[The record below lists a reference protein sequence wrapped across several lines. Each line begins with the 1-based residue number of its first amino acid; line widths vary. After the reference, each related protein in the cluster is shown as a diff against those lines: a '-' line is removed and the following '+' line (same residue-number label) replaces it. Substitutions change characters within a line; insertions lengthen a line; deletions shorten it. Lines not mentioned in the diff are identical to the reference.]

1 MEELEL
7 KKIIAKNIVAY
18 RKQARMTQAELAAKI
33 NYSDKNVSKWERAE
47 GVPDVLVLYELAE
60 LYGVTVND
68 FLTEHVDEPPKK
80 EKKTKSFWAKRWLI
94 TLLSAGLVFLVA
106 TVITVIWLLVDPFT
120 SFPIAKFTYLA
131 AVPVA
136 LIVVL
141 VFSCIWGKLWQRCLV
156 VSALVWTLCVLTQLI
171 LGLAL
176 SNAWLIYLVGAVL
189 QVLVVLWYLL
199 AFFRKKGKNKTT
211 DNGR

>member
-7 KKIIAKNIVAY
+7 KKIIAKNLVTY
-18 RKQARMTQAELAAKI
+18 RKQAHLTQAELAEKI

-68 FLTEHVDEPPKK
+68 FLVEHVEEPVKVQ
-80 EKKTKSFWAKRWLI
+80 TKSFWAKRWLI
-94 TLLSAGLVFLVA
+94 TLLSAGLVFLIA
-106 TVITVIWLLVDPFT
+106 TIITVVWLLVEPNPPYSIPT
-120 SFPIAKFTYLA
+120 YTYLA
-131 AVPVA
+131 ALPVA

-141 VFSCIWGKLWQRCLV
+141 VFSCLWGKLWQRCVV
-156 VSALVWTLCVLTQLI
+156 VSALVWTLCLLATVLMHRV
-171 LGLAL
+171 GDM
-176 SNAWLIYLVGAVL
+176 SNAWLIYLVGAAL

-199 AFFRKKGKNKTT
+199 AFFRKKGKFKK
-211 DNGR
+211 